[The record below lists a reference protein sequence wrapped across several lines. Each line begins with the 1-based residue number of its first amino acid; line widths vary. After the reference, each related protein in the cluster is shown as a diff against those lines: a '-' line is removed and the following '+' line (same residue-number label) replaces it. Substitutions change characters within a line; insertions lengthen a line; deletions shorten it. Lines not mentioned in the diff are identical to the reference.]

1 MAYIAKNEVKA
12 IRDGLRAK
20 FGKTM
25 KFSVRRQ
32 DHSGVAVSIMRSDID
47 LTKYL
52 CGSTY
57 ADLNHYSFDSI
68 FKDDKKAASIFDSI
82 QDIIRTAPG
91 TVEGGNEWFDKSDI
105 MTDYFHT
112 AYYYDISIGQWDKP
126 YITA

>member
-1 MAYIAKNEVKA
+1 
-12 IRDGLRAK
+12 
-20 FGKTM
+20 
-25 KFSVRRQ
+25 
-32 DHSGVAVSIMRSDID
+32 
-47 LTKYL
+47 
-52 CGSTY
+52 
-57 ADLNHYSFDSI
+57 LNHYSFDSI